1 MQSPLIVQLRG
12 IDKRIAALK
21 AELNYAT
28 ASDRQQFLAGLSS
41 LEEEKARLAKG
52 VLAGEDVTGNDSESE
67 GEKEDDEEKIA
78 TPPSSHV
85 PSLVEFSE
93 DEESLG
99 EDEVQSPVGGN
110 DSAGA
115 ASGVIISGKE
125 LRQHFHLPLHTAA
138 QKFGICT
145 TAFKKLCRRFG
156 IAKWPHRQLRGIDK
170 KIAALKAELNYA
182 TGDREGCWKSLQAL
196 QEEKSRISKST
207 AGGSEGEGVSV
218 VSLQDVRRS
227 SSSKKEEETMSCPLS
242 QHERSACLGPES
254 CASALDLLAAVAGVK
269 EEHDREMEERAKKI
283 RRQALDG
290 EEEFADGCSGGESYA
305 THSDSGQQELDTPP
319 LAPLSPITPPM
330 MPSTRELGLTCTGD
344 IKSGGGGGMVIP
356 PLSALAAFAPAP
368 LCS

>member
-1 MQSPLIVQLRG
+1 MCRRLGIAKWPHRQVRHGRRLPCCARACVHSPLIVQLRG

-138 QKFGICT
+138 Q
-145 TAFKKLCRRFG
+145 
-156 IAKWPHRQLRGIDK
+156 
-170 KIAALKAELNYA
+170 
-182 TGDREGCWKSLQAL
+182 
-196 QEEKSRISKST
+196 
-207 AGGSEGEGVSV
+207 
-218 VSLQDVRRS
+218 
-227 SSSKKEEETMSCPLS
+227 
-242 QHERSACLGPES
+242 
-254 CASALDLLAAVAGVK
+254 
-269 EEHDREMEERAKKI
+269 
-283 RRQALDG
+283 
-290 EEEFADGCSGGESYA
+290 
-305 THSDSGQQELDTPP
+305 
-319 LAPLSPITPPM
+319 
-330 MPSTRELGLTCTGD
+330 
-344 IKSGGGGGMVIP
+344 
-356 PLSALAAFAPAP
+356 
-368 LCS
+368 